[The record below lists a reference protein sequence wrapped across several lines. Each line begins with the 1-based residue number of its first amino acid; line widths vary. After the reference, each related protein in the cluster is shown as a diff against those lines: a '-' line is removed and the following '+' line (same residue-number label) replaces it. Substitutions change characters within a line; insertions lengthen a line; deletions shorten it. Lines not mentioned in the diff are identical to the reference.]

1 MYMIAIDGT
10 ASINVIIIVEI
21 SGMVDDGV
29 DSGEFVGCGVDVGV
43 LDRLSPLS
51 TEFNTKLYK
60 HL

>member
-1 MYMIAIDGT
+1 MG
-10 ASINVIIIVEI
+10 
-21 SGMVDDGV
+21 SGGIG
-29 DSGEFVGCGVDVGV
+29 SGEFVGCGVDVGV